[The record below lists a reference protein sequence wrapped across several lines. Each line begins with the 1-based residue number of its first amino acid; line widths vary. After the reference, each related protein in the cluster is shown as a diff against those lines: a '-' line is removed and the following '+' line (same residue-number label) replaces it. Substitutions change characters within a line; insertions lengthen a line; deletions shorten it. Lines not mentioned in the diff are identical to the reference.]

1 MNIKR
6 ELFDQLSAS
15 ADETQFIQV
24 LTIIS
29 NELNKKGFL
38 LEIKKKQIIDFVKDI
53 RIKLN
58 DKQRKVWTKKVASI
72 FGQILKQLNKASK
85 LESIYSYSDS
95 TEYGFLQKFGQLNS
109 EEFSKNRIINNSNFL
124 NDIHITNV
132 ECGGKTCV
140 ILTSNGDIYTCG
152 RGSFGQLGHGNKNH
166 IDEFKKVE
174 NIPQCK
180 YISSGYAFTSAIS
193 VDGDIYSWGAGE
205 NGRLGTGNEE
215 NTNLPIKLEADVKFK
230 VVESGSVHQCAISE
244 NNELYS
250 CGDYKYNGDGL
261 EENKLFLTKNRFFNG
276 MFFNKISIGPGGYH
290 TLALNIAGNLFAWG
304 HNRVGQLGLGNTSG
318 SIIIDAGD
326 HINPIPSLI
335 KLFNNKIIIDI
346 SCGWGHSAVI
356 TNNHDV
362 YMCGRNVKG
371 QLGIDPNQCQKNTN
385 GFPYISE
392 FTRIDSLCG
401 ININKIECGGEH
413 SAAITKNGI
422 LYVWGDNSKN
432 KLGNNDYADDDTDN
446 DNDDE
451 DDNDDYCWEPAVI
464 DTSPYIGKV
473 VSMALGS
480 DITYLL
486 TQFD

>member
-1 MNIKR
+1 MPRVKKK
-6 ELFDQLSAS
+6 LFDQLSAS

-38 LEIKKKQIIDFVKDI
+38 LEIKKRQIIDFVRNI
-53 RIKLN
+53 RNNLN
-58 DKQRKVWTKKVASI
+58 DSQREIRTKKVASL
-72 FGQILKQLNKASK
+72 FGQILKQLNKAGK
-85 LESIYSYSDS
+85 LESIYGYSDS
-95 TEYGFLQKFGQLNS
+95 TEYGFLQHFGQLNN

-132 ECGGKTCV
+132 KCGGITCV

-152 RGSFGQLGHGNKNH
+152 NGSFGQLGHGNNDS
-166 IDEFKKVE
+166 IDDFKKVE

-193 VDGDIYSWGAGE
+193 VDGDIYSWGAGSD
-205 NGRLGTGNEE
+205 GRLGTGNEE
-215 NTNLPIKLEADVKFK
+215 HTKLPIKLETDVKFK

-276 MFFNKISIGPGGYH
+276 MFFKKISIGPGGYH
-290 TLALNIAGNLFAWG
+290 TLALNMAGNLFTWG

-326 HINPIPSLI
+326 HINPIPTLI
-335 KLFNNKIIIDI
+335 DSFNHKIIIDI
-346 SCGWGHSAVI
+346 SSGWGHSAII
-356 TNNHDV
+356 TNNYDV
-362 YMCGRNVKG
+362 YMCGRNTKG
-371 QLGIDPNQCQKNTN
+371 QLGIDPNYCQKNVA
-385 GFPYISE
+385 GYPCISE

-401 ININKIECGGEH
+401 INIK
-413 SAAITKNGI
+413 
-422 LYVWGDNSKN
+422 
-432 KLGNNDYADDDTDN
+432 
-446 DNDDE
+446 
-451 DDNDDYCWEPAVI
+451 
-464 DTSPYIGKV
+464 
-473 VSMALGS
+473 
-480 DITYLL
+480 
-486 TQFD
+486 